1 MINASKSEKTLV
13 LFVDHTNF
21 LKGLREDVIV
31 RPRNA
36 PSPVERSAPSAAEA
50 STSSTVLVAEK
61 ETMQNIQSDDSD
73 SDDFEFYDSDFD
85 AEDGDDDIFA
95 DNVDKS
101 VNDNNDKELCDE
113 HEDEDALED
122 DDLNLR
128 EEDRKHLKK
137 KFTAFNP
144 EIDMDNPSFKRG
156 MKFSGVDELRKA
168 LTTYSIRNRVKI
180 KKLKNDKRR
189 IQAVCAPG
197 CPWML
202 KASNDKRRTGGFVI
216 TAYEG
221 THKCEGSFPVKS
233 ITSKILTEKFMHE
246 FRDNQKLDLKSF
258 AAKVLRE
265 YKMCPERWKLSRARK
280 DALLQIHGD
289 EEGQFRLLMDYGQEL
304 RRSNPGSK
312 FFLTTNSVND
322 PQSPDYKEHL
332 ATVYWSY
339 DACKRGF
346 LAGCRPFIC
355 IDGCHIKTKYKGVL
369 LTAVGIDPNDCIYPV
384 AFGLAEVECTSSW
397 EWFLTNLRDDL
408 NISNTSLWTIMS
420 DKQKGLINAVQKVF
434 PDAEHRFCVRHII
447 QNFQRAGHRGETLK
461 NDIWAIARSTS
472 VPKWHRSMEKLNV
485 DSETAYAWIEELAPN
500 TWVKAFFSDF
510 PKCDMLLNNHSEVF
524 NSYILEAREM
534 PFLSMLET
542 IFYKLLQRNE
552 TKERE
557 AKKWP
562 GRICPKIKKKLDKFI
577 EWSNECSVSPAADHN
592 KKGHEKYLESIA
604 EQIQNNIVGEDDEID
619 IPSIVEHVIPH
630 TPNPSMDPT
639 QKQDSMVY
647 RMQVED
653 GEHVPINRLLGPL
666 PENAFVA
673 SARDNIPHSRVRVT
687 TASSRGNLRGGR
699 GRGRT
704 ISPRE
709 QATSNAAAHQEEEE
723 RLAEEEELMSSQ
735 I

>member
-197 CPWML
+197 YPWML

-304 RRSNPGSK
+304 RRSNLGSK

-384 AFGLAEVECTSSW
+384 AFGLAEVKCTSSW

-408 NISNTSLWTIMS
+408 NISNTSPWTIMS

-472 VPKWHRSMEKLNV
+472 VPKWHRSMEKLKV

-524 NSYILEAREM
+524 NRYLIVIDDVWREQDWKLVKTAFPQNHNGSRIIATTRITNIAKSCCSISGDQLYEMAPLSDVDSRRLLYKRIFFSDNTCPPQLEMVSATILKKCGGLPLAIITIAS
-534 PFLSMLET
+534 FLANKPQTKDEWER
-542 IFYKLLQRNE
+542 LQ
-552 TKERE
+552 
-557 AKKWP
+557 
-562 GRICPKIKKKLDKFI
+562 
-577 EWSNECSVSPAADHN
+577 
-592 KKGHEKYLESIA
+592 ESIGSYSTH
-604 EQIQNNIVGEDDEID
+604 ENDDSFKVMRD
-619 IPSIVEHVIPH
+619 ILLLSYWDLP
-630 TPNPSMDPT
+630 
-639 QKQDSMVY
+639 Q
-647 RMQVED
+647 
-653 GEHVPINRLLGPL
+653 RLKTCLL
-666 PENAFVA
+666 
-673 SARDNIPHSRVRVT
+673 
-687 TASSRGNLRGGR
+687 
-699 GRGRT
+699 
-704 ISPRE
+704 
-709 QATSNAAAHQEEEE
+709 
-723 RLAEEEELMSSQ
+723 
-735 I
+735 